1 MLIARPKSPT
11 SSTRTDSSTATTHPA
26 LFLLSF
32 NLAAL
37 FVQHLSA
44 TELEPEPE
52 PCGQSQAG
60 TLLFGFCLFMSL
72 IFYLDARAVAAGDG
86 EGDDEGEGEAKTL

>member
-1 MLIARPKSPT
+1 MRRRSSRGRRAGQGRAAAHFHVDCPAKVPN

-52 PCGQSQAG
+52 PGWNQEPVSG
-60 TLLFGFCLFMSL
+60 G
-72 IFYLDARAVAAGDG
+72 AVAVA
-86 EGDDEGEGEAKTL
+86 E